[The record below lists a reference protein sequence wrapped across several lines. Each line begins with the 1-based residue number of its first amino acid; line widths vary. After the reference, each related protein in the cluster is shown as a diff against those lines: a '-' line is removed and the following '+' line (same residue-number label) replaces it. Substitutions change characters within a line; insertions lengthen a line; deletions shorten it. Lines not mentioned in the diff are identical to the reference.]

1 MQLVGRQA
9 YRSILRDLGYTQEE
23 AVSPMLGTLFPAV
36 HNAVLRDFNAVLG
49 AEQARGQ
56 AGLSMDAPTYNYPF
70 TTIAPE
76 MRPFIDLQSRIQE
89 ANALNQPLPSVF
101 NQNTDMSQSTT
112 VLNGQN
118 PEPVDRFTGISYSDG
133 AGL

>member
-1 MQLVGRQA
+1 
-9 YRSILRDLGYTQEE
+9 
-23 AVSPMLGTLFPAV
+23 
-36 HNAVLRDFNAVLG
+36 
-49 AEQARGQ
+49 
-56 AGLSMDAPTYNYPF
+56 
-70 TTIAPE
+70 

-133 AGL
+133 QGI